1 MFGKTKRKMEAER
14 VERAETQNAER
25 AEHATK
31 LVKSALDAADENLAV
46 KREVREKAARFI
58 GSLRPALK
66 AVPR

>member
-1 MFGKTKRKMEAER
+1 MFGKTKRKLEAERAER
-14 VERAETQNAER
+14 VESQNAER

-31 LVKSALDAADENLAV
+31 LVRSSLDAVEEHLAM

-66 AVPR
+66 TVPR

>member
-1 MFGKTKRKMEAER
+1 MFGKMRKQVA
-14 VERAETQNAER
+14 ERAEREDSKNAER
-25 AEHATK
+25 AQKSEQ
-31 LVKSALDAADENLAV
+31 LVRGALNAVDENLAV

>member
-1 MFGKTKRKMEAER
+1 MFGKLRKQVAER
-14 VERAETQNAER
+14 AVREDSKNAER
-25 AEHATK
+25 AQKSEQ
-31 LVKSALDAADENLAV
+31 LVRGALNAVDENLAV

>member
-1 MFGKTKRKMEAER
+1 MFGKLRKQVAER
-14 VERAETQNAER
+14 AVREDSKNAER
-25 AEHATK
+25 AHKSEQ
-31 LVKSALDAADENLAV
+31 LVQSALDAADENLAV